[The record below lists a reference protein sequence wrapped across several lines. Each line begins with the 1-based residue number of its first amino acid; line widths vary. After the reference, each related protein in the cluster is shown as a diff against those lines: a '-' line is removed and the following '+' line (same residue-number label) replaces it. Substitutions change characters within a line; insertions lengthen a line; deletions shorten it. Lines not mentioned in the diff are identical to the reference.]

1 MIVPPPPRESPL
13 STDDAQA
20 LLARQTVG
28 RLAYAFGDHV
38 DIAPIH
44 YVYED
49 GWLYGRTNHGT
60 KLAVLARRPQC
71 ALEVTE
77 PADDGTTACVVVRGT
92 FHLLDPEVASADAYD
107 RAVALVRAQM
117 QRAFAVGD
125 PVPQRASLF
134 RIRVE
139 AVSGRRLV
147 TAPPIA
153 AAPIAAP

>member
-1 MIVPPPPRESPL
+1 MIVPPPPNESPL
-13 STDDAQA
+13 STDEAQA

-44 YVYED
+44 YVHED
-49 GWLYGRTNHGT
+49 GWLYGRTSHGT

-77 PADDGTTACVVVRGT
+77 SADDGTTTCVVVHGT
-92 FHLLDPEVASADAYD
+92 FQLLDPEVATADAYD
-107 RAVALVRAQM
+107 RAVALVRARTE
-117 QRAFAVGD
+117 RALAVGD
-125 PVPQRASLF
+125 PVPQRTLLF

-139 AVSGRRLV
+139 AVSGRRLI
-147 TAPPIA
+147 TAPA
-153 AAPIAAP
+153 TAAP

>member
-1 MIVPPPPRESPL
+1 MIVPPPPNESPL
-13 STDDAQA
+13 STDEAQA

-44 YVYED
+44 YVHED
-49 GWLYGRTNHGT
+49 GWLYGRTSHGT

-77 PADDGTTACVVVRGT
+77 SADDGTTTCVVVHGT
-92 FHLLDPEVASADAYD
+92 FQLLDPEVATADAYD
-107 RAVALVRAQM
+107 RAVALVRARTE
-117 QRAFAVGD
+117 RALAVGD
-125 PVPQRASLF
+125 PVPQRTLLF

-139 AVSGRRLV
+139 TVSGRRLI
-147 TAPPIA
+147 TAPA
-153 AAPIAAP
+153 TAAP